1 MRRVLPPV
9 LAVLALLLV
18 LSGCTTSNK
27 IVTQGDATV
36 MFKPQSKRTEQ
47 SVELN
52 NRVTV
57 ILPPTDPTHVW
68 QIAFHDTRFLPQLS
82 APTPSKEPGGGI
94 SIAFFASR
102 PGTTR
107 LRFVLVPVNAG
118 REAIPTDA
126 HDVVLT
132 VR

>member
-9 LAVLALLLV
+9 IAVLAFLLV
-18 LSGCTTSNK
+18 LSGCSTSNK
-27 IVTQGDATV
+27 IVTQGEATV
-36 MFKPQSKRTEQ
+36 MFKPGSKRTEQ
-47 SVELN
+47 AVELN

-57 ILPPTDPTHVW
+57 ILPPTEANQTW
-68 QIAFHDTRFLPQLS
+68 QIAFHDARSLPQL
-82 APTPSKEPGGGI
+82 AAATPSKEPGGGT
-94 SIAFFASR
+94 SIVFFASR

-107 LRFVLVPVNAG
+107 LRFVLVPLTSG